1 MNRLFS
7 DKKIW
12 LGAALIL
19 VLIGVVFGPVL
30 GRLKERLAVNRKLK
44 TESLKLTEKSNTLNG
59 IDELQVSQRVEK
71 MEEVFPSQKPV
82 VQLIASLNQL
92 SGSHNLS
99 FGGVTLRPG
108 SISQAK
114 DDKAKE
120 GLQDLTFGF
129 QVGGSFNDISLFL
142 SDLEN
147 VAPLM
152 KIDKV
157 ALAIKSNPL
166 LTRDQTI
173 VTANIEVSAFFQ
185 PPPKSLGAITAPV
198 QLLSRED
205 EVLLNRLFNFISF
218 EAIIPT
224 ALTGKT
230 DLFVVGL

>member
-12 LGAALIL
+12 LGAAISL
-19 VLIGVVFGPVL
+19 VLVGVVFGPVL
-30 GRLKERLAVNRKLK
+30 GRLKERLAVNRQLK

-59 IDELQVSQRVEK
+59 IDELQVTQRVEK

-108 SISQAK
+108 SLSEVNNEAK
-114 DDKAKE
+114 G